1 MRLEFQRLRFLVVED
16 NRYMRLI
23 IRTMLHGFG
32 SREVYD
38 VDDGQAG
45 LEAFASVKPD
55 IVITDW
61 ELPLLDGL
69 EMTRQIRNPDSS
81 ADPLVPI
88 IMLTA
93 YGERRRVLEARD
105 AGVSEYLVKPVSAKA
120 LYERILG
127 LVATPRPFIKSRHYF
142 GPERRPARPPG
153 PVGPAPGQRL
163 PTEVGSTADGPRR
176 GRDGPP

>member
-38 VDDGQAG
+38 VEDGAAG
-45 LEAFASVKPD
+45 IEAFAAFKPD

-61 ELPLLDGL
+61 ELPALDGIEL
-69 EMTRQIRNPDSS
+69 TRRIRNPATS
-81 ADPLVPI
+81 ADPYTPI
-88 IMLTA
+88 IMITA
-93 YGERRRVLEARD
+93 YAEKGRVLQARD
-105 AGVSEYLVKPVSAKA
+105 AGVTDYLVKPVSAKT

-127 LVATPRPFIKSRHYF
+127 LVASPRPFIKSTRYF
-142 GPERRPARPPG
+142 GPDRRPGSAASGQEPRAG
-153 PVGPAPGQRL
+153 AP
-163 PTEVGSTADGPRR
+163 ADGSRPER
-176 GRDGPP
+176 GPKRNRNIPS